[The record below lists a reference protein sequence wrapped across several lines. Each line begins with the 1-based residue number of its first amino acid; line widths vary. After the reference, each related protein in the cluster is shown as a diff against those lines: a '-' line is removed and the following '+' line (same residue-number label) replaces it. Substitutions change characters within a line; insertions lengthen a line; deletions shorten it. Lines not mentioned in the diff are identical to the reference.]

1 MRMRLLV
8 VDFDYFFPVPQDPG
22 HPEAH
27 LYAWGHFE
35 TPYYLQD
42 VWEARAWAFLLRGLP
57 LPQAQGWEGFWERFR
72 FAPEAQLFYADSNAL
87 AFHPR
92 VRAGVEEVVLFDA
105 HHDAG
110 YRSLG
115 EEPACDD
122 WMVFYARQGARLTL
136 YYPPWRDPS
145 LEPEPQVPVVRL
157 LDPGGKVEG
166 VFHRAFL
173 CRSGAWV
180 PSWVDPSFFAFL
192 EAAPLPKEALE
203 PVRPREPRVEALK
216 DRVREEELGLWIMD
230 ALRKPR

>member
-1 MRMRLLV
+1 
-8 VDFDYFFPVPQDPG
+8 
-22 HPEAH
+22 
-27 LYAWGHFE
+27 
-35 TPYYLQD
+35 
-42 VWEARAWAFLLRGLP
+42 
-57 LPQAQGWEGFWERFR
+57 
-72 FAPEAQLFYADSNAL
+72 
-87 AFHPR
+87 
-92 VRAGVEEVVLFDA
+92 
-105 HHDAG
+105 
-110 YRSLG
+110 
-115 EEPACDD
+115 
-122 WMVFYARQGARLTL
+122 
-136 YYPPWRDPS
+136 
-145 LEPEPQVPVVRL
+145 VRL